1 MRPLCILLAAGD
13 EAEEVEDIVRTLTD
27 TDFILRPY
35 TVPHWNDDMTPW
47 PSPAASR
54 HGEPFGGDADAFLQT
69 LLEKTESER
78 LAASATALAGY
89 SLGGLFA
96 LYAMHRC
103 QAFSRI
109 ASVSGSLWY
118 PGFAGFAAE
127 NPILRK
133 PDRLYISLGD
143 RESSARGIMGTV
155 GERTREIL
163 DLYRRRGIDAVYEE
177 NPGNHFQDAA
187 KRLAKG
193 IASLLAE

>member
-1 MRPLCILLAAGD
+1 
-13 EAEEVEDIVRTLTD
+13 
-27 TDFILRPY
+27 
-35 TVPHWNDDMTPW
+35 
-47 PSPAASR
+47 
-54 HGEPFGGDADAFLQT
+54 
-69 LLEKTESER
+69 
-78 LAASATALAGY
+78 
-89 SLGGLFA
+89 
-96 LYAMHRC
+96 MHRC